1 MGHGVR
7 RLLLFDPLQLE
18 RPANHPSFN
27 EALNLRARGQW
38 DGMRTG
44 YAYNLFVRI
53 Q

>member
-1 MGHGVR
+1 MYHGVR
-7 RLLLFDPLQLE
+7 FLLPFDPHPLK

-27 EALNLRARGQW
+27 EALNLGSSGQW

-44 YAYNLFVRI
+44 YAYDLFVRI